1 MSAEPLILYT
11 CATHIF
17 KPPAGAFPGRPA
29 VYFTSQPRM
38 DAEIGLSFL
47 NLHGGFLL
55 CYSSPL
61 TPRGQL
67 LLH

>member
-1 MSAEPLILYT
+1 M
-11 CATHIF
+11 HIF
-17 KPPAGAFPGRPA
+17 KPAARRFQAGPA
-29 VYFTSQPRM
+29 VYSTSQPRM

-61 TPRGQL
+61 TPGGSSCYIDY
-67 LLH
+67 